1 MGSCQLVIKEACQ
14 QRYPVL
20 SAFYWPLASLLA
32 RKIPRS
38 CQSCFSSASPATMLL
53 CLGGLT
59 SRRQSLQALSQD
71 LEALVKPL
79 SVLILKTLIK
89 KQEMEDQMMTL
100 MLLLMLVLLLMMQ
113 VPLMPMPMLKLPLV
127 LMKSCCCSS
136 CCRELLHPCSSCL
149 QANPCCLQTCPCCL
163 QASTCPGC
171 YQASSCCLQTSP
183 CPCSIQACPCPAE
196 DVVYTYQYAVK
207 DDYSGNDFGAQ
218 EARRE

>member
-136 CCRELLHPCSSCL
+136 RCRELLHPCSSCL
-149 QANPCCLQTCPCCL
+149 QANPCCLQTC
-163 QASTCPGC
+163 
-171 YQASSCCLQTSP
+171 SCCLQTSP
-183 CPCSIQACPCPAE
+183 CPCCIQACPSPCCCEASPCSCLPALC
-196 DVVYTYQYAVK
+196 
-207 DDYSGNDFGAQ
+207 
-218 EARRE
+218 